1 MITAGIDK
9 RLLQKRFSQNA
20 KTYDQYANV
29 QKTMAGK
36 LMDLALRAFP
46 ATGFHPPREFRIL
59 EIGCGTG
66 FLTSQLLRH
75 FPNASITAVDL
86 APGMIEIAKQRIAG
100 ESVDF
105 RVGDIEEMD
114 LDGTYDLIIS
124 NATFQWFNQ
133 LPLTVKRLFDVLG
146 QQGVLL
152 FSTFGPRTFEE
163 LHASFELAQQR
174 FGLPDQERP
183 GQSFY
188 SSSELKKRVADALDP
203 SDYQIEHSESLEVER
218 FHSVRDFLTSVKK
231 IGASNSNAGP
241 HCQRPGVMK
250 AMIAIYD
257 RQYREEDTIPA
268 TYHAIFIKIGKL

>member
-29 QKTMAGK
+29 QKNMAGK
-36 LMDLALRAFP
+36 LMDLALGSFSAADFDQ
-46 ATGFHPPREFRIL
+46 ARELRIL

-75 FPNASITAVDL
+75 FPDASVTAVDL
-86 APGMIEIAKQRIAG
+86 APGMIEIAKQRIA
-100 ESVDF
+100 EAPVDF
-105 RVGDIEEMD
+105 RVGDIEEME
-114 LDGTYDLIIS
+114 LDDTYDLIIS
-124 NATFQWFNQ
+124 NATFQWLNQ
-133 LPLTVKRLFDVLG
+133 LPCTVKRLFDVL
-146 QQGVLL
+146 QPQGVLL

-163 LHASFELAQQR
+163 LHTSFQLAQRR
-174 FGLPDQERP
+174 FGLPDQDRP

-188 SSSELKKRVADALDP
+188 SSSELKKQVSDALDP
-203 SDYQIEHSESLEVER
+203 CDYAIELSESLEVER

-257 RQYREEDTIPA
+257 RQYRQEDTIPA
-268 TYHAIFIKIGKL
+268 TYHAIFMKIGKL